1 MFAKWFVIN
10 HKRPF
15 ENHNIILNAMKTYIA
30 YYRVSRKVQGVSGLG
45 LSAQKTSVEKYVST
59 QGGTILKEFTEVE
72 TGTNKRDRIEIH
84 KAIQMAKTADAVLVI
99 AKLDRLA
106 RNVSF
111 VSSLMD
117 AGIEF
122 VAVDMPTANH
132 FTIHIFA
139 ALAEQEAKLI
149 STRTKQALAELKKK
163 GVKLGSPQNLT
174 TDARNKGLI
183 AIKENA
189 ANNDRNRQA
198 QSIICSCKDKGMT
211 YREIADHLNGL
222 NFKTRYGK
230 SFLPSSVHQLY
241 ERVVNPAA

>member
-1 MFAKWFVIN
+1 
-10 HKRPF
+10 
-15 ENHNIILNAMKTYIA
+15 MKTYIA
-30 YYRVSRKVQGVSGLG
+30 YYRVSRKVQGTSGLG
-45 LSAQKTSVEKYVST
+45 LSAQKTSVEKYVSA
-59 QGGTILKEFTEVE
+59 QDGTILKDFTEVE
-72 TGTNKRDRIEIH
+72 TGTNKRSRIEIH
-84 KAIQMAKTADAVLVI
+84 KAIQMAKKENAVLVI

-122 VAVDMPTANH
+122 VAVDMPTANQ

-149 STRTKQALAELKKK
+149 SNRTKQALAELKKK
-163 GVKLGSPQNLT
+163 GKRLGNPQNLT
-174 TDARNKGLI
+174 AEARSKGVSV
-183 AIKENA
+183 IKENA
-189 ANNDRNRQA
+189 KTNDRNRQA
-198 QSIICSCKDKGMT
+198 QSIIAACKDKGMT

-230 SFLPSSVHQLY
+230 EFLPATVHQLY
-241 ERVVNPAA
+241 NRLNLQQAA